1 MGYALALSGGG
12 LLGAAHLG
20 VLDVL
25 GGHGLLPSAV
35 AGTSAG
41 GLVASM
47 LALSVPVGDLIAFG
61 DAVSRTPLR
70 YFRINAVGV
79 LEQLVPGHGPLTGL
93 VNPEPF
99 VAGLLEL
106 APGAATLDDWKMPA
120 ALTAVDVAHQ
130 TAVAF
135 TNGMASPARGQWVE
149 CRHQELAVAMQATMA
164 VPGLFMAPLADGR
177 LLVDGGVADTLPV
190 DWARALWPGPVLSV
204 DVAAPTR
211 LPALAMGLGEI
222 LSASEQY
229 ATDTLSRLRD
239 GGHEGFLVAPDTQGV
254 PFFGFGDYQLLVQRG
269 RDAMT
274 RALPQFESY
283 LRQQGAHG

>member
-25 GGHGLLPSAV
+25 VGHGLWPAAV

-47 LALSVPVGDLIAFG
+47 LALSVPVADLIAFG
-61 DAVSRTPLR
+61 DEVSKAPLR

-79 LEQLVPGHGPLTGL
+79 LEQLVPGHAPLTGL

-99 VAGLLEL
+99 IAGLLGL
-106 APGAATLDDWKMPA
+106 APWAAALDDWKMPA
-120 ALTAVDVAHQ
+120 ALTAVDVANQ
-130 TAVAF
+130 VAVAF

-149 CRHQELAVAMQATMA
+149 CRSQLLAVAMQATMA
-164 VPGLFMAPLADGR
+164 MPGLFMAPVADGR

-190 DWARALWPGPVLSV
+190 DWARALGPGPVLSV
-204 DVAAPTR
+204 DVTQATR
-211 LPALAMGLGEI
+211 LPAVAMGLGEM
-222 LSASEQY
+222 LSASQQY

-239 GGHEGFLVAPDTQGV
+239 GGREGFLVAPETHGV

-274 RALPQFESY
+274 KALPRFESY
-283 LRQQGAHG
+283 LRQHGGDS